1 MQVDELLPYLK
12 EHQTELAEQIR
23 GGKYKPN
30 PVRRV
35 EIPKEGKGKI
45 RKLGVPT
52 VVDRVIQQ
60 AVAQEL
66 TPISEEQ
73 LSENSFGFRPRKGAH
88 DALKKCREYAGEGYV
103 YAVNMDLR
111 PCFDTASHSKPIE
124 VMSRTV
130 KDGRVIPLIHKY
142 LRAGVM
148 EDGAFQPTEEGV
160 PQGGP
165 LSPLCGNIMLNGLDR
180 ELERR
185 GHKFVRQVGSKD
197 GKSCQG

>member
-1 MQVDELLPYLK
+1 MIKHSQPRSKKVYREK
-12 EHQTELAEQIR
+12 SAE
-23 GGKYKPN
+23 
-30 PVRRV
+30 
-35 EIPKEGKGKI
+35 
-45 RKLGVPT
+45 
-52 VVDRVIQQ
+52 
-60 AVAQEL
+60 
-66 TPISEEQ
+66 PILQ
-73 LSENSFGFRPRKGAH
+73 YPAAY
-88 DALKKCREYAGEGYV
+88 DAGEGGDNRRCDFQMETRHGFKYRQLHIEDYLREIPAEQGRVTGV
-103 YAVNMDLR
+103 YAHV
-111 PCFDTASHSKPIE
+111 SKLIE

>member
-1 MQVDELLPYLK
+1 METRHGFKYRQLHIEDYLR
-12 EHQTELAEQIR
+12 EIPAEQ
-23 GGKYKPN
+23 G
-30 PVRRV
+30 RV
-35 EIPKEGKGKI
+35 TG
-45 RKLGVPT
+45 
-52 VVDRVIQQ
+52 
-60 AVAQEL
+60 
-66 TPISEEQ
+66 
-73 LSENSFGFRPRKGAH
+73 
-88 DALKKCREYAGEGYV
+88 V
-103 YAVNMDLR
+103 YAHV
-111 PCFDTASHSKPIE
+111 SKLIE

>member
-1 MQVDELLPYLK
+1 METRHGFKYRQLHIEDYLR
-12 EHQTELAEQIR
+12 EIPAEQ
-23 GGKYKPN
+23 G
-30 PVRRV
+30 RV
-35 EIPKEGKGKI
+35 TG
-45 RKLGVPT
+45 
-52 VVDRVIQQ
+52 
-60 AVAQEL
+60 
-66 TPISEEQ
+66 
-73 LSENSFGFRPRKGAH
+73 
-88 DALKKCREYAGEGYV
+88 V
-103 YAVNMDLR
+103 YAHV
-111 PCFDTASHSKPIE
+111 SKLIE

-185 GHKFVRQVGSKD
+185 GHKFVRYADGCMIMCRSKKSAERTLENIVPFITGKLFLKVNLQKTTVGHISKVKYLGYGFYRD
-197 GKSCQG
+197 

>member
-1 MQVDELLPYLK
+1 
-12 EHQTELAEQIR
+12 
-23 GGKYKPN
+23 
-30 PVRRV
+30 
-35 EIPKEGKGKI
+35 
-45 RKLGVPT
+45 
-52 VVDRVIQQ
+52 
-60 AVAQEL
+60 
-66 TPISEEQ
+66 
-73 LSENSFGFRPRKGAH
+73 
-88 DALKKCREYAGEGYV
+88 
-103 YAVNMDLR
+103 MDLQ

-185 GHKFVRQVGSKD
+185 GHKFVRYADGCMIMCRSKKSAERTLENIVPFITGKLFLKVNLQKTTVGHISKVKYL
-197 GKSCQG
+197 GYGFYRQIGRAHV